1 MGSINGDEQ
10 MGRRKTLLEKVL
22 TADQLKWMHENK
34 DHPIVNDFLTH
45 LDMVNTIYKT
55 DPILSREETKEKIMS
70 LMKELALKIDE
81 QIKRS

>member
-1 MGSINGDEQ
+1 VGSINGDEQ